1 MQWGFPCYR
10 KQILGE
16 TECQTGNWDC
26 GLAASR
32 TIEKVY
38 RTGPRNGGMRMRAAN
53 FAGFP
58 EEGNGF
64 AVVGGCN
71 APECL
76 QQDAI
81 GDGMAALVVFE
92 GRRGHAGRR
101 QTNS

>member
-1 MQWGFPCYR
+1 
-10 KQILGE
+10 
-16 TECQTGNWDC
+16 
-26 GLAASR
+26 
-32 TIEKVY
+32 
-38 RTGPRNGGMRMRAAN
+38 MRAAN

-92 GRRGHAGRR
+92 GRKGHAGRR
-101 QTNS
+101 QTPEGSTGGRGTRSKLRSIEVKV